1 MLIINK
7 EHVGHIVQKI
17 KVSGIK
23 EEAIDD
29 VKKMLET
36 KEVPPRRADSSS
48 CCDVRMRGIT
58 VSLEN
63 EVAILKDI
71 ITALESNDKN
81 NALHLLE
88 QYGSMIEQTGIS
100 GGGNEC
106 PLPG

>member
-1 MLIINK
+1 ML
-7 EHVGHIVQKI
+7 E
-17 KVSGIK
+17 IK
-23 EEAIDD
+23 E
-29 VKKMLET
+29 VLLW
-36 KEVPPRRADSSS
+36 RADSSS
-48 CCDVRMRGIT
+48 CCGVRMRGIT

-71 ITALESNDKN
+71 LSALESNDKN

-106 PLPG
+106 PSFG